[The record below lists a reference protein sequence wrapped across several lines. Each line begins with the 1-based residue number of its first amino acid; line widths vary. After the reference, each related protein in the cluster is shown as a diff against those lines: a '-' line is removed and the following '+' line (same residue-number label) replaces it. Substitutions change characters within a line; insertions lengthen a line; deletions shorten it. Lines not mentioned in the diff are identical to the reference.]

1 MLLTKWFYTKKDFV
15 PILQELE
22 RLDANLNAIST
33 RMMILEKRDYDRT
46 YRRITELLREAEERH
61 KKNDDSLQR

>member
-33 RMMILEKRDYDRT
+33 RMMILENRDFERT
-46 YRRITELLREAEERH
+46 CRRVAERLREAEERH
-61 KKNDDSLQR
+61 EKEKRE